1 MQIPDQ
7 WFTLLLWLFFEEGLW
22 RVWMSS
28 PLWWPVLKVLLRRDR
43 LPRPATFVVV
53 SAALA
58 YGLIATVSVVVIFP
72 VKVAGLY
79 LTPQF
84 MEAGLPLGPTL
95 TALDSVVTAAL
106 LPLALSLPISAWWI
120 SRRLAQRWP
129 RLCGE
134 DVVSG

>member
-7 WFTLLLWLFFEEGLW
+7 WFSLLLWLLFEEGQW
-22 RVWMSS
+22 RIWMSS
-28 PLWWPVLKVLLRRDR
+28 PLWWAVLKVLLRRDR
-43 LPRPATFVVV
+43 LPRPTTFVVV

-58 YGLIATVSVVVIFP
+58 YGVIAAVSVVVIIP

-79 LTPQF
+79 LAPQF

-95 TALDSVVTAAL
+95 TALDNGVTAAL
-106 LPLALSLPISAWWI
+106 LPLAFSLPISAWWI

-129 RLCGE
+129 RLCGG

>member
-7 WFTLLLWLFFEEGLW
+7 WFSLLLWLLFEEGLW

-28 PLWWPVLKVLLRRDR
+28 PLWWAVLKVLLRRDR

-58 YGLIATVSVVVIFP
+58 YGVIAAVSVVVIIP
-72 VKVAGLY
+72 VKVAGFY
-79 LTPQF
+79 LAPQF
-84 MEAGLPLGPTL
+84 MEAGLPLGATL
-95 TALDSVVTAAL
+95 TALDNGVTAAL
-106 LPLALSLPISAWWI
+106 LPLAFSLPISAWWI

-129 RLCGE
+129 RLCGG
-134 DVVSG
+134 DVASG